1 MKTPKYWQSNSIISK
16 LLEPVGFIYGGLTAL
31 RLKFKKSQKAEVPVI
46 CIGNITAGGTGKT
59 PVSVAIAKMLA
70 TEMYHPYF
78 VTRGYGGKMQD
89 VIVNNKK
96 HTAHDVGDEP
106 LILSKQAPVVVN
118 ANRYKAAQKAIGQ
131 GADVIIM
138 DDGFQNPG
146 LHKDLSFL
154 VFDGHYGIG
163 NGKIIPAGPLRE
175 TLADGVKRADAVIIL
190 GKDKHNLAQRCELP
204 VFFGHTEA
212 TQTNLD
218 NQDVVAF
225 AGIGHPQKFYHTLKQ
240 QGFNVVKTIDFPDHH
255 FYSSEELDNIVKQAK
270 SLNAQIYTTSK
281 DFVKIP
287 PLYSQ
292 DINVLEIAVVW
303 DNPEELSTFIKQ
315 RISADKHSN
324 SDAGC

>member
-1 MKTPKYWQSNSIISK
+1 MKTPKYWQSNSILSRI
-16 LLEPVGFIYGGLTAL
+16 LMPLGWLYGKITQL
-31 RLKFKKSQKAEVPVI
+31 RLQLKKSPRANIPVI
-46 CIGNITAGGTGKT
+46 CVGNITAGGTGKT
-59 PVSVAIAKMLA
+59 PVSISIAKMLETA
-70 TEMYHPYF
+70 MYHPFF
-78 VTRGYGGKMQD
+78 VTRGYGGKLQNVM
-89 VIVNNKK
+89 VNNKK
-96 HTAHDVGDEP
+96 HSAHDVGDEP
-106 LILSKQAPVVVN
+106 LLLSAQAPVIVN
-118 ANRYKAAQKAIGQ
+118 ADRYKGAKMAEEQ
-131 GADVIIM
+131 GADVVIM
-138 DDGFQNPG
+138 DDGFQNPS

-175 TLADGVKRADAVIIL
+175 TFADGVKRADALIIL

-303 DNPEELSTFIKQ
+303 DNPEELSAFIKQ
-315 RISADKHSN
+315 KISADKHSN